1 MLELLK
7 NEVLAANLEIQAKK
21 LAILTWGNVSAIDRE
36 RGLVVIKPSGVN
48 YGDLRPESLVVVD
61 LDGRIVEGHLK
72 PSSDTPTHLE
82 LYKAFPSI
90 GAVVHTHSTWATVWA
105 QAGLGIPP
113 LGTTHADYFYG
124 EIPCTRAM
132 RHEEVE
138 QEYEKNTG
146 LVIIECF
153 KGIDPQN
160 IPAVLVRNHGPFVWG
175 DTPGRA
181 VENAL
186 VLEEVARMAFHSR
199 MLSKAG
205 GIPDYLLD
213 RHFLRKHGK
222 NKYYGQ

>member
-7 NEVLAANLEIQAKK
+7 NEVLAANLELHTKK

-48 YGDLRPESLVVVD
+48 YGDLEPESLIVVD
-61 LDGRIVEGHLK
+61 LNGRIMEGHLK

-90 GAVVHTHSTWATVWA
+90 GAVVHTHSIWATVWA

-132 RHEEVE
+132 RRDEVE
-138 QEYEKNTG
+138 KEYEKNTG
-146 LVIIECF
+146 LVIVECF
-153 KGIDPQN
+153 RGINPQN

-175 DTPGRA
+175 DTPA
-181 VENAL
+181 KALENAL
-186 VLEEVARMAFHSR
+186 VLEEVAKMAFHSR
-199 MLSKAG
+199 MLSKTDTIQG
-205 GIPDYLLD
+205 YLLD

>member
-7 NEVLAANLEIQAKK
+7 NEVLAANHEIQAKK

-61 LDGRIVEGHLK
+61 LDGRTVEGHLK

-132 RHEEVE
+132 RRDEVE
-138 QEYEKNTG
+138 KDYEKNTG
-146 LVIIECF
+146 LVIVECF

-175 DTPGRA
+175 DTPARA

-199 MLSKAG
+199 LLSKAG
-205 GIPDYLLD
+205 GVPDYLLD